1 MFQEVEHL
9 KKTIEEA
16 KPEDISQEASSK
28 LSFTLEYSVE
38 RGAFDIVVEQRLW
51 YYHCTVKSRC
61 CNNIA
66 SKLCCYKVC
75 LLHAWNINTL
85 IVAKYLHVKPHS
97 QPPTQLFI
105 ACWTVKQQKAWY
117 LSSHEHGAI
126 KENFQN
132 SISWILNLTK
142 YTLNIFVWQ
151 LPPTCIAI

>member
-16 KPEDISQEASSK
+16 KPDDISQEASSK

-85 IVAKYLHVKPHS
+85 IVAKYFHVKLHS
-97 QPPTQLFI
+97 QPPTHAVFCCLLDSKGGEGHGIFPHMSMVQSKKIFRI
-105 ACWTVKQQKAWY
+105 AF
-117 LSSHEHGAI
+117 HE
-126 KENFQN
+126 FQP
-132 SISWILNLTK
+132 STHSTCL
-142 YTLNIFVWQ
+142 YDSC
-151 LPPTCIAI
+151 PPTC